1 MNQPFSFRR
10 LWGLLIKEWHQFR
23 RDYTTFAMILG
34 IPIVQI
40 ILFGLAINTNPKYL
54 PSAVINLDNGPF
66 SRSLIHALENTQYF
80 KFIHANVSE
89 KKAEE
94 LMRAGKV
101 LFVLTIPSDFSYQIV
116 KHRPVSALLEADG
129 TDPITVAY
137 AVSAATSIVSYAFK
151 YDLIGPL
158 QSVQTQDVPNV
169 DLKAHIRYNPERITS
184 FSIVPGLIGMI
195 LTMTLVMV
203 TAMALTREQERGTLE
218 SLLITPALPIEV
230 IFGKVLPY
238 IIVGYLQAVF
248 IIVLAKVFFE
258 VPIKG
263 SIILLF
269 IITMPFILA
278 NLFIGISI
286 STVTKTQLEASQL
299 STFFFLPSIL
309 LSGLAFPFPGMPM
322 WAQWLGNTLPM
333 THFNNISRAI
343 MLKGSGFVQIWQD
356 LWPILLF
363 MLVALFI
370 ALKRYRQTLD

>member
-1 MNQPFSFRR
+1 MNQHFSLRR

-34 IPIVQI
+34 IPIIQI

-54 PSAVINLDNGPF
+54 PSAVINADNGPF
-66 SRSLIHALENTQYF
+66 SRSLIQALENTQYF
-80 KFIHANVSE
+80 KFIHANISE

-94 LMRAGKV
+94 LMRGGKI
-101 LFVLTIPSDFSYQIV
+101 LFVLTIPSDFSYRIV
-116 KHRPVSALLEADG
+116 KHHPVSALLEADG

-137 AVSAATSIVSYAFK
+137 AVSAANAIISYAFK
-151 YDLIGPL
+151 YDLVGPL
-158 QSVQTQDVPNV
+158 QTSQTVPLV
-169 DLKAHIRYNPERITS
+169 DLKTQVRYNPERVTS

-238 IIVGYLQAVF
+238 IIVGYLQAIF
-248 IIVLAKVFFE
+248 IILLAKLFFQ

-263 SIILLF
+263 SMILLF
-269 IITMPFILA
+269 TITMPFILA

-309 LSGLAFPFPGMPM
+309 LSGLAFPFQGMPT

-333 THFNNISRAI
+333 THFNNITRAI
-343 MLKGSGFVQIWQD
+343 MLKGSGLVQIWQD
-356 LWPILLF
+356 LWPILIF